1 MDSHDQQFSSFPC
14 PTTIEAWTPA
24 RTGPDG
30 PRSDRPLRR
39 SFTPAQKLE
48 HLAAYEAACET
59 SQGGAYLR
67 SEGLFSSQITE
78 WRKLRDAGMLAGK
91 QPGERV
97 GKPSAEQ
104 AEIARLRRDLDRAE
118 RRLATTETA
127 LVIMGKA
134 HALLE
139 QISESADT
147 DQPRKR

>member
-1 MDSHDQQFSSFPC
+1 MTSSAPE
-14 PTTIEAWTPA
+14 P
-24 RTGPDG
+24 G

-39 SFTPAQKLE
+39 SFTPTEKLE
-48 HLAAYEAACET
+48 HLAAYEGACEQQ
-59 SQGGAYLR
+59 QGGAYLR

-78 WRKLRDAGMLAGK
+78 WRKLRDAGVLAGK

-97 GKPSAEQ
+97 AKPSPEQ
-104 AEIARLRRDLDRAE
+104 AEIARLRRELDRAE

-127 LVIMGKA
+127 LDIMGKA

-147 DQPRKR
+147 DKRRGKR

>member
-1 MDSHDQQFSSFPC
+1 MTSSSALLPVHDDR
-14 PTTIEAWTPA
+14 TMTHA
-24 RTGPDG
+24 RTGSDG

-48 HLAAYEAACET
+48 HLAAYESACES

-91 QPGERV
+91 QAGERV
-97 GKPSAEQ
+97 AKPSAEQ

>member
-1 MDSHDQQFSSFPC
+1 
-14 PTTIEAWTPA
+14 
-24 RTGPDG
+24 
-30 PRSDRPLRR
+30 
-39 SFTPAQKLE
+39 LE
-48 HLAAYEAACET
+48 HLAAYEAACQT

-78 WRKLRDAGMLAGK
+78 WRKLRDAGVLAGR
-91 QPGERV
+91 QAGERV

-127 LVIMGKA
+127 LLIMGKA

-139 QISESADT
+139 QISESAEL

>member
-1 MDSHDQQFSSFPC
+1 VTSSSVLDRVGDDGGMDS
-14 PTTIEAWTPA
+14 AV
-24 RTGPDG
+24 PDAGG
-30 PRSDRPLRR
+30 PRSDRPSRR

-48 HLAAYEAACET
+48 HLAAYESACQT

-78 WRKLRDAGMLAGK
+78 WRKLRDAGVLAGK
-91 QPGERV
+91 QAGERV
-97 GKPSAEQ
+97 PKPSAEQ

-134 HALLE
+134 HALLV

>member
-1 MDSHDQQFSSFPC
+1 
-14 PTTIEAWTPA
+14 
-24 RTGPDG
+24 
-30 PRSDRPLRR
+30 LRR

-48 HLAAYEAACET
+48 HLTAYEAACQT
-59 SQGGAYLR
+59 SRGGAYLR

-78 WRKLRDAGMLAGK
+78 WRKLRDAGLLTGK

-97 GKPSAEQ
+97 AKPSAEQ

-127 LVIMGKA
+127 LEIMGKA

-139 QISESADT
+139 QISKSADT
-147 DQPRKR
+147 DDRRGTR

>member
-1 MDSHDQQFSSFPC
+1 M
-14 PTTIEAWTPA
+14 EAWIQLYPIREGRGRIGRYGA
-24 RTGPDG
+24 RS
-30 PRSDRPLRR
+30 PRCR
-39 SFTPAQKLE
+39 KLD
-48 HLAAYEAACET
+48 HVAAYEAACQT

-78 WRKLRDAGMLAGK
+78 WRKLRGAGVLTGK
-91 QPGERV
+91 RPGERV
-97 GKPSAEQ
+97 DKPSAEQ

-139 QISESADT
+139 QISESADS
-147 DQPRKR
+147 DDRHGKR

>member
-1 MDSHDQQFSSFPC
+1 MDSAVS
-14 PTTIEAWTPA
+14 
-24 RTGPDG
+24 GPGG
-30 PRSDRPLRR
+30 PRSDRPSRR
-39 SFTPAQKLE
+39 SFTAAQKLE
-48 HLAAYEAACET
+48 HLAAYEAACQT

-78 WRKLRDAGMLAGK
+78 WRKLRDAGVLAGK
-91 QPGERV
+91 QVGERV

>member
-1 MDSHDQQFSSFPC
+1 MTSSSVSTRVLDDGGMDS
-14 PTTIEAWTPA
+14 AV
-24 RTGPDG
+24 PDPGG

-39 SFTPAQKLE
+39 SFTPAQKVE
-48 HLAAYEAACET
+48 HVTAYEAACQT
-59 SQGGAYLR
+59 NQGGAYLR

-78 WRKLRDAGMLAGK
+78 WRKLRDAGVLTGK

-104 AEIARLRRDLDRAE
+104 AEIARLRRELDRAQ

-127 LVIMGKA
+127 LTIMGKA

-139 QISESADT
+139 QISESAELD
-147 DQPRKR
+147 DRRGKR

>member
-1 MDSHDQQFSSFPC
+1 MTSSSVLDRVRDDGGMDS
-14 PTTIEAWTPA
+14 AV
-24 RTGPDG
+24 PDPGG
-30 PRSDRPLRR
+30 PRSDRPSRR
-39 SFTPAQKLE
+39 SFTPARKLE
-48 HLAAYEAACET
+48 HLAAYEAACQT

-78 WRKLRDAGMLAGK
+78 WRKLRDAGVLAGK
-91 QPGERV
+91 QVGERV
-97 GKPSAEQ
+97 PKPSAEQ

>member
-1 MDSHDQQFSSFPC
+1 MTSSSVLSPVRDDD
-14 PTTIEAWTPA
+14 EAVISAVP
-24 RTGPDG
+24 GPDG

-39 SFTPAQKLE
+39 SFTPSQKLD
-48 HLAAYEAACET
+48 HLSAYEAACQT

-78 WRKLRDAGMLAGK
+78 WRKLRDAGVLAGK
-91 QPGERV
+91 QVGDRV
-97 GKPSAEQ
+97 AKPSAEQ

-127 LVIMGKA
+127 LEIMGKA

-139 QISESADT
+139 QVSKSADT
-147 DQPRKR
+147 DQPRGRH

>member
-1 MDSHDQQFSSFPC
+1 MDSHDQQFSCCPC
-14 PTTIEAWTPA
+14 PRRWRHDPS
-24 RTGPDG
+24 RTRAGG

-48 HLAAYEAACET
+48 HLAAYEAACAD
-59 SQGGAYLR
+59 QPGRRLPALGGVVLLADHRVAQAPRRRL
-67 SEGLFSSQITE
+67 
-78 WRKLRDAGMLAGK
+78 LAGK

-104 AEIARLRRDLDRAE
+104 AEIARLRRELDRAE

-127 LVIMGKA
+127 LEIMGKA

-147 DQPRKR
+147 ERPRKR

>member
-1 MDSHDQQFSSFPC
+1 M
-14 PTTIEAWTPA
+14 
-24 RTGPDG
+24 
-30 PRSDRPLRR
+30 RR
-39 SFTPAQKLE
+39 SFTPVQKVE
-48 HLAAYEAACET
+48 HVAAYEVACET
-59 SQGGAYLR
+59 GKGGAYLR

-78 WRKLRDAGMLAGK
+78 WRKLRDAGVLDGK

-97 GKPSAEQ
+97 GKPSADQ

-139 QISESADT
+139 QISESAEHD
-147 DQPRKR
+147 DRRGKR

>member
-1 MDSHDQQFSSFPC
+1 MDS
-14 PTTIEAWTPA
+14 AV
-24 RTGPDG
+24 PDPGG

-39 SFTPAQKLE
+39 SFTPVQKVE
-48 HLAAYEAACET
+48 HVTAYEAACET
-59 SQGGAYLR
+59 NQGGAYLR
-67 SEGLFSSQITE
+67 SEGLFSSQISE
-78 WRKLRDAGMLAGK
+78 WRKLRDAGVLTGK

-97 GKPSAEQ
+97 AKPSAEQ

-139 QISESADT
+139 QISESAELND
-147 DQPRKR
+147 RHGKR

>member
-1 MDSHDQQFSSFPC
+1 MTSSSVLARVGNDGGMDSAAPE
-14 PTTIEAWTPA
+14 P
-24 RTGPDG
+24 G

-48 HLAAYEAACET
+48 HVAAYEAACQT
-59 SQGGAYLR
+59 NGGGAYLR

-78 WRKLRDAGMLAGK
+78 WRKLRDAGVLAKTKRGK
-91 QPGERV
+91 RV

-104 AEIARLRRDLDRAE
+104 AEIAWLRRELDRAE

-147 DQPRKR
+147 DDRRGTR

>member
-1 MDSHDQQFSSFPC
+1 MSTRVGDDGGMDS
-14 PTTIEAWTPA
+14 AV
-24 RTGPDG
+24 PDAGG

-39 SFTPAQKLE
+39 SFSPAQKLE
-48 HLAAYEAACET
+48 HVAAYEVACET

-78 WRKLRDAGMLAGK
+78 WRKLRDAGVLAQAK
-91 QPGERV
+91 PGEKTP
-97 GKPSAEQ
+97 KPSAEQ

-127 LVIMGKA
+127 LMIMGKA

-139 QISESADT
+139 QISESAELED
-147 DQPRKR
+147 RRGKR